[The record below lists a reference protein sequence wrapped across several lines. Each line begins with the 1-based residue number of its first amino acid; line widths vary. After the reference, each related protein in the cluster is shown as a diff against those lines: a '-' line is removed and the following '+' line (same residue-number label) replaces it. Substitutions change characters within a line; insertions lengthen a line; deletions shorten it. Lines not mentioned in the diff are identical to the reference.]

1 MAAAGGGP
9 RFSAPPSPAFL
20 FPAAALAPGEGFRAA
35 RAPLREPP
43 RFRPPPAQSLVPVGP
58 AAPAPARSGPAAAP
72 ITSAAGP
79 APTFGGPWAR
89 AGRPSSRSA
98 RPGERSAASS
108 RAGLRGHS
116 VPRPGPRWG
125 PSPAA
130 TAAPGG
136 GGGMEPP
143 PPPPLPPRSPAE
155 GREGSAPRQDPPL
168 RPPPA
173 TSTPSLA
180 PSQAPR
186 ALPLNGSESA
196 KEGETGKY
204 PPALWG
210 AAAAAA
216 GAARRGA
223 RSRRR
228 HGAPSPARPHG
239 GGAGAAGAERRRGL
253 RPPGPS
259 PPGPARRG
267 LARPRSR
274 GVRAGLG
281 KTGTPNSSQLPPPRA
296 PAGCWLRFWA
306 TPPPPPADLEGP
318 SKG

>member
-1 MAAAGGGP
+1 M
-9 RFSAPPSPAFL
+9 PP
-20 FPAAALAPGEGFRAA
+20 
-35 RAPLREPP
+35 
-43 RFRPPPAQSLVPVGP
+43 
-58 AAPAPARSGPAAAP
+58 
-72 ITSAAGP
+72 
-79 APTFGGPWAR
+79 
-89 AGRPSSRSA
+89 
-98 RPGERSAASS
+98 
-108 RAGLRGHS
+108 
-116 VPRPGPRWG
+116 PGPRWG

-143 PPPPLPPRSPAE
+143 PPPPPRSPAE

-173 TSTPSLA
+173 TSTPSLV

-204 PPALWG
+204 PPPASG
-210 AAAAAA
+210 AAAA

-239 GGAGAAGAERRRGL
+239 GGADATGARSRDGVY
-253 RPPGPS
+253 
-259 PPGPARRG
+259 ARRG
-267 LARPRSR
+267 PVTQAQPAAGERDR
-274 GVRAGLG
+274 RAGLFG
-281 KTGTPNSSQLPPPRA
+281 SRWERRDPALQSSQPSPSPA
-296 PAGCWLRFWA
+296 PAGV
-306 TPPPPPADLEGP
+306 G
-318 SKG
+318 